1 MTFLNPLVLLGLAA
15 AAIPL
20 LIHLFNFRKPR
31 QVDFSTLAFLKE
43 LQRSTMRRV
52 RVKQW
57 LLLALR
63 TLAILC
69 LVLAFAR
76 PAVEGAWAGLF
87 GGRVPTS
94 MAVVIDNSLSM
105 TQRDAQGDYLGQ
117 ARDLAAALAESLE
130 PGDELVLVPT
140 APTENVQPASF
151 STAEPA
157 LDAIE
162 QLEAA
167 PGARTLTNAIAQ
179 AASLLEDAAN
189 LNREIVVVTDAQ
201 QATLV
206 DSTGIG
212 IPDDL
217 ALTLLPVGAGRSANV
232 AVTDARVE
240 SRIVE
245 AGQPVRLSA
254 TLVNYS
260 DAPLDDVAVRVLLD
274 GQAVAETAASLAP
287 GVPTT
292 VPLTATPPTRGWLAG
307 TVKIE
312 ADAFEA
318 DDVRH
323 FALHVPAT
331 RRLLV
336 VQGDGQRADLVA
348 LALTVA
354 DDRTAFDVTTI
365 PEASL
370 PAASLDA
377 YDGVVLVGPATLS
390 SGETA
395 ALARYAEAGGGLLVF
410 PGDNTGDLSTL
421 LGALGG
427 GRFAGTVGQEG
438 GPPIGSFDRVDTEH
452 PLFDGIFSA
461 DDTQRR
467 LEQPDVFFAATYA
480 PGGGTEQTLIALPGG
495 RPFLQEVRH
504 GQGTAL
510 VYAVAPD
517 PAWSDFSVRGLFVPL
532 LYRSA
537 FYLAQN
543 EDDEATRFTVGELA
557 TLRLGGVRE
566 GTPVRLVAPEDVG
579 SETVPEQRALPGAL
593 LVDVPPEAIPAPGV
607 YDVRQGNT
615 LLRRIAAN
623 LDARESNLTRL
634 DATDARDALAEAT
647 GRPVRLLDAA
657 GGAGLRAAEQLQTE
671 RAGIELWKTFLWVA
685 LAFLVAEMLVAM
697 RWRSE
702 SVQV

>member
-31 QVDFSTLAFLKE
+31 QVDFSTLAFVKE

-94 MAVVIDNSLSM
+94 MAVVVDNSLSM

-140 APTENVQPASF
+140 APTEAVQPASF

-157 LDAIE
+157 LDALA
-162 QLEAA
+162 QLEPAS
-167 PGARTLTNAIAQ
+167 GARTLTDAIAQ

-201 QATLV
+201 AATLS
-206 DSTGIG
+206 DSSGIG
-212 IPDDL
+212 VPDDL

-232 AVTDARVE
+232 AVTDARIE

-254 TLVNYS
+254 TLVNYA

-274 GQAVAETAASLAP
+274 GQAVAETAASLPP

-307 TVKIE
+307 TVEIE
-312 ADAFEA
+312 SDAFEA

-323 FALHVPAT
+323 FALHVPET

-336 VQGDGQRADLVA
+336 VQGDGQRADLVT
-348 LALTVA
+348 LALTVTA
-354 DDRTAFDVTTI
+354 TNGEGDRTAFDVTTI

-377 YDGVVLVGPATLS
+377 YDGVVLVGPASLS

-467 LEQPDVFFAATYA
+467 LEQPDVFQAATYA
-480 PGGGTEQTLIALPGG
+480 PGGGTEQTLIALPGE

-543 EDDEATRFTVGELA
+543 EDGEATRLTVGEPA
-557 TLRLGGVRE
+557 TLRLGGLRE
-566 GTPVRLVAPEDVG
+566 GTPVRLVAPENVG
-579 SETVPEQRALPGAL
+579 AETVPEQRALPGAL
-593 LVDVPPEAIPAPGV
+593 LVDVPPEAVPRI
-607 YDVRQGNT
+607 
-615 LLRRIAAN
+615 LRR
-623 LDARESNLTRL
+623 R
-634 DATDARDALAEAT
+634 
-647 GRPVRLLDAA
+647 VRLSVHA
-657 GGAGLRAAEQLQTE
+657 
-671 RAGIELWKTFLWVA
+671 TFRSRPL
-685 LAFLVAEMLVAM
+685 LLPIDRRQQCLV
-697 RWRSE
+697 
-702 SVQV
+702 